1 MNCANDKG
9 AGAAADFDSDI
20 AVACGK
26 AVVAE
31 LALVDIVVVHKAVAA
46 ANGMMDETSGMAY
59 SVAQL
64 FEHARGIWVKQDF
77 CRFLIV
83 ADRTVRAA
91 EGQVVEAVR
100 QDIRSDFPQVVW
112 KSSVFVGLPDCAHVE
127 VCNVWVVGSRLVM
140 VVEAGRLI
148 HDVVTS
154 LLLYSPRL
162 ISEVLVE
169 VYLHLASQ

>member
-1 MNCANDKG
+1 MNCANDEG
-9 AGAAADFDSDI
+9 AGAAADFDV

-31 LALVDIVVVHKAVAA
+31 LALVDIDVVHKAVAA

-77 CRFLIV
+77 CRSLIV

-91 EGQVVEAVR
+91 EGQVAEAVR
-100 QDIRSDFPQVVW
+100 RDIRFDVPQAV
-112 KSSVFVGLPDCAHVE
+112 
-127 VCNVWVVGSRLVM
+127 
-140 VVEAGRLI
+140 
-148 HDVVTS
+148 
-154 LLLYSPRL
+154 
-162 ISEVLVE
+162 
-169 VYLHLASQ
+169 